1 MGYCHGTAHCQVKY
15 KASSRRQ
22 RGTRRSGSL
31 PRGHGKVNTIFGV
44 LPAPAHCF
52 GVLWD
57 EVTGWQRPWWHW
69 KSSLGPLV
77 SVHELRVGGRI
88 CPVAD
93 AVPLGSFGCW
103 GNLTADS
110 PCRQEIHVKW
120 TRLSSRCLCKQLRVG
135 VSRSGMKQ
143 GCLAREGPR
152 GCSSASTFLSCGQG
166 RCCHCGTSPLLQGDA
181 PEKNMEKGEDSG
193 RSHFHLNHCF
203 PCTGTS
209 TAFRFV
215 CRAELQNPEPD
226 GFSPYLIP
234 RAMPQEKI
242 CSNVG
247 ENEKIG
253 YNRWFLW
260 RF

>member
-1 MGYCHGTAHCQVKY
+1 MGYCRGTAHCQVKY

-22 RGTRRSGSL
+22 RGTRCSGSL

-77 SVHELRVGGRI
+77 SVPEHRVGGRI

-120 TRLSSRCLCKQLRVG
+120 TRLNSRCLCKQLRVG
-135 VSRSGMKQ
+135 SLEVWNETG
-143 GCLAREGPR
+143 
-152 GCSSASTFLSCGQG
+152 LSC
-166 RCCHCGTSPLLQGDA
+166 
-181 PEKNMEKGEDSG
+181 SG
-193 RSHFHLNHCF
+193 RATGLQLSQHIPQLWPGKVLPLWHF
-203 PCTGTS
+203 TS
-209 TAFRFV
+209 A
-215 CRAELQNPEPD
+215 
-226 GFSPYLIP
+226 P
-234 RAMPQEKI
+234 RR
-242 CSNVG
+242 CS
-247 ENEKIG
+247 
-253 YNRWFLW
+253 
-260 RF
+260 